1 MAVGDKIRAPVA
13 GAQNGSLSRIV
24 TITFLTVT
32 QFRTQTSFN
41 ATETSPQGKPAPALW
56 LFVAKKP
63 RRISPG
69 QAAMCAPQ
77 FLLPA
82 ARNLLEVWPHL
93 LSRTTWL
100 SLGEVSPFPVRKRT
114 VPYVFV
120 CIGPGGYVAAIKAAQ
135 LGLKARLTGSSHMIV
150 SQLIPPLADGMYRKT
165 RCSWRNMSK
174 CRLYSIKSH
183 AQQFTPVPPS
193 ST

>member
-1 MAVGDKIRAPVA
+1 
-13 GAQNGSLSRIV
+13 V

-41 ATETSPQGKPAPALW
+41 AAETSPQGKPTPTLW
-56 LFVAKKP
+56 LFVAQTT

-69 QAAMCAPQ
+69 QAAMCALQ

-82 ARNLLEVWPHL
+82 ARNLPEVWPHR
-93 LSRTTWL
+93 LSPTTWL
-100 SLGEVSPFPVRKRT
+100 SSEEVSPFPVQKQT
-114 VPYVFV
+114 VPYVLV

-135 LGLKARLTGSSHMIV
+135 LGLKACLTGSSHMIV
-150 SQLIPPLADGMYRKT
+150 SQLIPPLADGMYRET

-174 CRLYSIKSH
+174 CRLHSIKSH